1 MVGEANRGELAI
13 VKRHYQ
19 DYGNRAK
26 ELKAQGRS
34 IIGYLCAYVPVEI
47 ISAAG
52 FIPFRIR
59 GDVNEPITKA
69 DAQMETLVCPL
80 VRSCFDLAL
89 KGKFGFL
96 SGLVIPHA
104 CDSMCRTYDIWKYT
118 LDLPFNQMINIPH
131 EISGSSLKF
140 FVNVLE
146 TFRKGLE
153 EFSGTRISDES
164 LVGSIES
171 YNQMRSRVVD
181 LYELRKSDPPQ
192 ISGSDT
198 TKVMMAGAGMPV
210 DEFDAYLTG
219 IIEEVKTG
227 STRGPEKLPRV
238 MVVGSQIDNTDFID
252 LIEDSGGAV
261 VVDDLCP
268 GTREY
273 FPQVPIRDNPVQGL
287 AERYLEGINCARTYR
302 KKSGDYEAYLEER
315 FGHIGK
321 FLKDFSV
328 DGVILYFYKYCDPFG
343 FEVPQ
348 LKSYMEAKGIPVLY
362 LEGDYSMAAMGSLR
376 TRIQAFLEMIA

>member
-1 MVGEANRGELAI
+1 MPEESNEDKLTIAR
-13 VKRHYQ
+13 RYYR
-19 DYGNRAK
+19 DYGGRAR
-26 ELKAQGRS
+26 ELKEQGRTL
-34 IIGYLCAYVPVEI
+34 IGYLCAYVPVEI

-89 KGKFGFL
+89 KGRFHFL
-96 SGLVIPHA
+96 NGLVIPHA

-118 LDLPFNQMINIPH
+118 LDLPFTQMINIPH
-131 EISGSSLKF
+131 EISESSLEF
-140 FVNVLE
+140 FVNILE
-146 TFRKGLE
+146 TFRKVLGD
-153 EFSGTRISDES
+153 FSGTRISDDR
-164 LVGSIES
+164 LIGSIES

-192 ISGSDT
+192 ISGSDAI
-198 TKVMMAGAGMPV
+198 KVLMAGAGIPV
-210 DEFDAYLTG
+210 DEFDDLLTG
-219 IIEEVKTG
+219 IIEEAKKG
-227 STRGPEKLPRV
+227 SPEGTEKLPRV
-238 MVVGSQIDNTDFID
+238 MVVGSQIDHADFID
-252 LIEDSGGAV
+252 LIEDSGAAV

-273 FPQVPIRDNPVQGL
+273 FPQAPIKDNPVLGL
-287 AERYLEGINCARTYR
+287 AERYLGGINCARTYR
-302 KKSGDYEAYLEER
+302 KKRGAYEEYLEDR

-321 FLKDFSV
+321 FIKEFNV

-348 LKSYMEAKGIPVLY
+348 IKSYIEAKGVPVLY
-362 LEGDYSMAAMGSLR
+362 LEGDYSIAAGGALR
-376 TRIQAFLEMIA
+376 TRIQAFLEMII

>member
-1 MVGEANRGELAI
+1 MVDGSNKSKLAMA
-13 VKRHYQ
+13 KKHYEN
-19 DYGNRAK
+19 YGNRAK
-26 ELKAQGRS
+26 ELQEQGRS
-34 IIGYLCAYVPVEI
+34 VIGYLCAYVPVEI

-59 GDVNEPITKA
+59 GDVNEAITKA
-69 DAQMETLVCPL
+69 DTQMETLVCPL
-80 VRSCFDLAL
+80 VRSCFDQAL
-89 KGKFGFL
+89 KGKFDFL

-104 CDSMCRTYDIWKYT
+104 CDSMCRTYDIWKHT

-131 EISGSSLKF
+131 EISESSLEF
-140 FVNVLE
+140 FVNILE
-146 TFRKGLE
+146 TFRKGLGTY
-153 EFSGTRISDES
+153 SGSQISDDN
-164 LVGSIES
+164 LVSAIERF
-171 YNQMRSRVVD
+171 NQMRSKVVD

-192 ISGSDT
+192 ISGSDV

-210 DEFDAYLTG
+210 DEFDDLLTG

-227 STRGPEKLPRV
+227 SAVRPEKLPRV

-252 LIEDSGGAV
+252 LVEDSGAAV

-273 FPQVPIRDNPVQGL
+273 FPQVPLRDNPVLGL
-287 AERYLEGINCARTYR
+287 AERYLGGINCARTYR
-302 KKSGDYEAYLEER
+302 KKSGAYDEYLEDR

-321 FLKDFSV
+321 FIKDFKV

-348 LKSYMEAKGIPVLY
+348 IKSYIEAKGIPVLY
-362 LEGDYSMAAMGSLR
+362 LEGDYSMAAIGGLR
-376 TRIQAFLEMIA
+376 TRIQAFLEMIV